1 MGAALSLG
9 AGASARAQTSAGS
22 SAPSA
27 SAARGSVV
35 LLDTPMRSVLDGRI
49 AAELE
54 ALGFAVQRRPRPPGA
69 LDRAGLERVAR
80 EAGAFASLAVEP
92 LAGGAE
98 VWLADRATGKTALRE
113 VVLATDGDLAVR
125 VVELLRAS
133 LLELGSALPPRG
145 EVPPPP
151 AAVDM
156 AARDRAMAPAPAAPP
171 EPGPLSS
178 PPLRSSGSLDKGTLF
193 VGGALSLSPGG
204 LSPLPHVRVGGGL
217 RLAERLGFELDLVIP
232 TLPAEVSRPEGG
244 ASVLPTWC
252 TAGLTVSLTGEQSPF
267 RVRAGLG
274 AGLEWVHVSARPLPP
289 FVGSDADFF
298 AGVLQAR
305 LGFAY
310 AFTSLLRARLDLDLG
325 FATPELGVRFA
336 GERVASFGLPLFA
349 PALGLEV
356 GLPSGGGRP

>member
-1 MGAALSLG
+1 M
-9 AGASARAQTSAGS
+9 
-22 SAPSA
+22 
-27 SAARGSVV
+27 
-35 LLDTPMRSVLDGRI
+35 LDTPARSALDGRI

-54 ALGFAVQRRPRPPGA
+54 ALGFAVERRPRSPSA
-69 LDRAGLERVAR
+69 LDRAALERVAR

-98 VWLADRATGKTALRE
+98 VWLADRVTGKTVLRE

-145 EVPPPP
+145 EVAPPP
-151 AAVDM
+151 AAADV
-156 AARDRAMAPAPAAPP
+156 AARDRAVAPAPLVAPP

-178 PPLRSSGSLDKGTLF
+178 PAPRPRWSPDKGTLF
-193 VGGALSLSPGG
+193 VGGAMSLSPGG

-217 RLAERLGFELDLVIP
+217 RVAERLGFELDLVIP
-232 TLPAEVSRPEGG
+232 TLPAEVTRPEGG
-244 ASVLPTWC
+244 ASVLPAWC

-289 FVGSDADFF
+289 FEGRDADFF

-356 GLPSGGGRP
+356 GLPSGGARP